1 MKYLKEIKWDNKNS
15 LNLCTTIRG
24 NGQKGSMQIKENAI
38 CHKTGHIAKDCKWN
52 KNKDKENKQKNNQ
65 PNNIENKCKK
75 YDEFVD
81 AEICFED
88 YNTDNNIQ
96 LSNSTQL
103 RYEY

>member
-1 MKYLKEIKWDNKNS
+1 
-15 LNLCTTIRG
+15 
-24 NGQKGSMQIKENAI
+24 MQIKENAI